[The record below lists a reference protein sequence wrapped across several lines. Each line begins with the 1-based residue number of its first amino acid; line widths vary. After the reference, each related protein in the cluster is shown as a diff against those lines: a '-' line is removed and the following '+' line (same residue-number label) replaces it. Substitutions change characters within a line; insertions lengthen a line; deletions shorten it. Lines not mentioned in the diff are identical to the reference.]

1 MSHRL
6 FALVLTLGM
15 TVLVAGCGSDSD
27 NSSSSS
33 SSTPSPSSS
42 SSGSSLVCDSLDQLA
57 TDVKSMQDDNTVA
70 EFQASLTAVNKDFDN
85 VKAAAQAAYSGDIK
99 DIETALN
106 AFSDQLKKI
115 GNGQGAM
122 TQLEALGTAAGNVSD
137 AVAALIADVPCPSSS
152 SS

>member
-1 MSHRL
+1 VPHRL
-6 FALVLTLGM
+6 LALVLTLGL
-15 TVLVAGCGSDSD
+15 TVLVAGCGSDSN

-33 SSTPSPSSS
+33 TTPSPSSS
-42 SSGSSLVCDSLDQLA
+42 SSGSSLVCDNLDQLA

-70 EFQASLTAVNKDFDN
+70 EFQASLAAVNKDFDN

>member
-1 MSHRL
+1 VSHRL

>member
-1 MSHRL
+1 VPHRL
-6 FALVLTLGM
+6 LALVLTLGL
-15 TVLVAGCGSDSD
+15 TVLVAGCGSDSN

-33 SSTPSPSSS
+33 TTPSPSSS
-42 SSGSSLVCDSLDQLA
+42 STGSSLVCDDLDQLA
-57 TDVKSMQDDNTVA
+57 TDVKAMQDDNTVA

>member
-1 MSHRL
+1 MPHRL
-6 FALVLTLGM
+6 IALVLALGL
-15 TVLVAGCGSDSD
+15 TVLVAACGSDSN

-33 SSTPSPSSS
+33 TTPSPSSS
-42 SSGSSLVCDSLDQLA
+42 SSGSSLVCNNLDQLA

>member
-1 MSHRL
+1 VPHRL
-6 FALVLTLGM
+6 IALVLALGL
-15 TVLVAGCGSDSD
+15 TVLVAACGSDSN

-33 SSTPSPSSS
+33 TTPSPSSS
-42 SSGSSLVCDSLDQLA
+42 SSGSSLVCNNLDQLA

>member
-1 MSHRL
+1 MPHRL
-6 FALVLTLGM
+6 LALVLTLGL
-15 TVLVAGCGSDSD
+15 TVLVAACGSDSN

-33 SSTPSPSSS
+33 TTPSPSSS
-42 SSGSSLVCDSLDQLA
+42 SSGSSLVCNNLDQLA

>member
-1 MSHRL
+1 MPHRL
-6 FALVLTLGM
+6 IALVLTLGL
-15 TVLVAGCGSDSD
+15 TVLVAACGSDSN

-33 SSTPSPSSS
+33 TTPSPSSS
-42 SSGSSLVCDSLDQLA
+42 SSGSSLVCNNLDQLA

>member
-1 MSHRL
+1 MAHRL

-57 TDVKSMQDDNTVA
+57 TDVKSMQDDSTVA
-70 EFQASLTAVNKDFDN
+70 EFHASLDAVTKDFTD
-85 VKAAAQAAYSGDIK
+85 VKAAAQAAYSGDVK
-99 DIETALN
+99 DVETALN
-106 AFSDQLKKI
+106 AFTDQLEKL

-122 TQLEALGTAAGNVSD
+122 KQLEDLGTAAGNVSD

>member
-1 MSHRL
+1 MPHRL
-6 FALVLTLGM
+6 LALVLTLGL
-15 TVLVAGCGSDSD
+15 TVLVAGCGSDSN

-33 SSTPSPSSS
+33 TTPSPSSS
-42 SSGSSLVCDSLDQLA
+42 SSGSSLVCDNLDQLA

-70 EFQASLTAVNKDFDN
+70 EFQASLAAVNKDFDN